1 MEAREGEM
9 KRGREGEGG
18 VERDMDWGGGW
29 CVSDM
34 AYGLEDQLSVLSSS
48 TVQIVE
54 CMCFTALDVAVSS

>member
-1 MEAREGEM
+1 M
-9 KRGREGEGG
+9 KREGEGG

-54 CMCFTALDVAVSS
+54 CMCFTALDVTVSS